1 MNCAINDISDGLFH
15 HGILFMQI
23 LKPTARKSF
32 GYFYFKLKFYDKS
45 GKKSII
51 FEMNSFF
58 IISKWK
64 YQYSHDILFA
74 GREKKSNCTRMI
86 SMFQPKRTHVI
97 YTDCVMD
104 VVSVQGIFDRKKRQR
119 NVCMKKG

>member
-1 MNCAINDISDGLFH
+1 
-15 HGILFMQI
+15 MQI

-32 GYFYFKLKFYDKS
+32 GYFYFKLKFYKKS

-74 GREKKSNCTRMI
+74 GREKNKQLYSHD
-86 SMFQPKRTHVI
+86 F
-97 YTDCVMD
+97 
-104 VVSVQGIFDRKKRQR
+104 
-119 NVCMKKG
+119 NVPT